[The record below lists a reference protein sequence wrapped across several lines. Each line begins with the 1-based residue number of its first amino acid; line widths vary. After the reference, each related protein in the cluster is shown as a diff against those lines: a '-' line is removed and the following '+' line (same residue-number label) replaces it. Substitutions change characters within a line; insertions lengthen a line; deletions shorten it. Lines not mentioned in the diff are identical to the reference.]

1 MKNFILAS
9 LLSAAVP
16 LSLVG
21 CVADDA
27 DSQVDETEQS
37 AQLPAPP
44 LVDPFREL
52 VFVHNDIVGDAN
64 LASSAGNGHW
74 SFRWLVEQM
83 TPVGMDPADFVEG
96 WLQDFHAPS
105 VNGFPLTDRFGI
117 DDFLARWPRRSDG
130 KLNLARA
137 PFRLRAIVNRLDV
150 AEQEHDIGEGRFV
163 FAAVDPQFGF
173 PLQFTVIFEYNLPKL
188 SANATLQQSR
198 TAWAKLFHDVAWVKK
213 NGKLVPRDINVLFN
227 QELVK
232 VTDKFAKRGANPSGI
247 NGSALSQIRTNEIA
261 LANPWSMREFHLQP
275 NGTLRIGTV
284 ALTPDAIFNT
294 IDPVTGDRSG
304 DPRFDPFTGEELPP
318 RTDRSIEL
326 VDFLNANR
334 AVVIAEQHKIPSA
347 FLAGES
353 LENAPFTNWTFEKG
367 LVDEELRR
375 QFARNTCNGCHN
387 AEEMQ
392 IGGFYHVQ
400 PFDGFPATVDGKDRL
415 SDFVKNDEVPRRT
428 AFLQHQLC
436 GGKCATPSGLSA
448 QQADAFQK
456 AAKPVRHH

>member
-1 MKNFILAS
+1 MQKAIVAS
-9 LLSAAVP
+9 LLSTVS
-16 LSLVG
+16 SLVLGG
-21 CVADDA
+21 CVADETDIQLADA
-27 DSQVDETEQS
+27 EQA
-37 AQLPAPP
+37 AQLPAAP
-44 LVDPFREL
+44 LVDPYREL
-52 VFVHNDIVGDAN
+52 IYVHNDIVGDAN

-83 TPVGMDPADFVEG
+83 TPAGMDPADFVAN
-96 WLQDFHAPS
+96 WLQDFHATS
-105 VNGFPLTDRFGI
+105 VNGFGLTDRFGI
-117 DDFLARWPRRSDG
+117 DDFLARWPRRPDG
-130 KLNLARA
+130 KLNLAKA
-137 PFRLRAIVNRLDV
+137 PFRLRAIMNRLDV

-173 PLQFTVIFEYNLPKL
+173 PLSFTVIFEYNLPKL
-188 SANATLQQSR
+188 SNNATLQQSR

-213 NGKLVPRDINVLFN
+213 NGKLVPRDINILFN

-232 VTDKFAKRGANPSGI
+232 VTDKFAARGANPSGV
-247 NGSALSQIRTNEIA
+247 NGSALSQVRTNEIA
-261 LANPWSMREFHLQP
+261 LANPWSMREFHLQN
-275 NGTLRIGTV
+275 NGTLRIAPV
-284 ALTPDAIFNT
+284 ALTPDSIFNVFDQ
-294 IDPVTGDRSG
+294 ITGERSG
-304 DPRFDPFTGEELPP
+304 DPRFDPNTGEELPP
-318 RTDRSIEL
+318 RTDRSAEL
-326 VDFLNANR
+326 VSFLNANR
-334 AVVIAEQHKIPSA
+334 AAVIAEQHSIPTS

-353 LENAPFTNWTFEKG
+353 LENAPFTNWTFDKG
-367 LVDEELRR
+367 QIDEQLRH

-436 GGKCATPSGLSA
+436 GGQCATPSGLTP